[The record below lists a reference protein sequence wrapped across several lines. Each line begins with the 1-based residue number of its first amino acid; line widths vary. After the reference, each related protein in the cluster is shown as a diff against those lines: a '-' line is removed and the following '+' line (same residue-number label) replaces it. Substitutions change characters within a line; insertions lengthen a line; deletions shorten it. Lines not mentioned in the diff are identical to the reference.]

1 MVEPKTIDAEMQ
13 QHMRNEVI
21 RASAGTG
28 KTFALSN
35 RYLVLLASGVECQS
49 ILATT
54 FSRKGAGE
62 ILDRVVQRLSDAA
75 LSDQAA
81 VQLSKELN
89 FVISRSRAADVLLGL
104 LKNLHR
110 LEISTLD
117 SFFNRVA
124 KVFSLELGLPPTW
137 DVVEEQQI
145 EVLRDAAVQD
155 VLLNDKVDTLLNL
168 MSQGES
174 DRRVSSLILQTV
186 KEVYETFRESTD
198 AAWKKLKEP
207 RQRLSVDQ
215 LETLKQEVLHR
226 EFDVKKRLSDHWKKV
241 RDLVETDKWDELA
254 EQTSVQNILDGNPT
268 YSRMKFPDDMRRLF
282 DTIIVQCRWWI
293 IHRLTRRNQS
303 TWALLNQ
310 FGEVFEESKD
320 QLGQLRFADVTDRLK
335 TIASQWTTDRFSF
348 RLDNQIQH
356 LLLDEFQ
363 DTSPV
368 QWSIVRPFAKS
379 VTESE
384 IGGRSF
390 FCVGDMKQAIYG
402 WRGGVAEI
410 FDLVEDQLENLCPTE
425 PLLKSFRSSPV
436 VIEFVNEVFSKIGQF
451 NCGDDITNESVKQWA
466 KWFQQHTTERSS
478 YKGFATIEYAAD
490 HDKKDANGK
499 SQINQHAAARIRNE
513 NVNKATVERVRQL
526 VRDLPPHGTIG
537 VLLRTNKDVGQLIF
551 ELQQS
556 GIEASEEGGNPLT
569 DSAAVEMVLSAMQ
582 LCDHPGDGVARFHIS
597 NGPLNELFD
606 IVPEGDL
613 NQAEN
618 EKAVAGGA
626 AKVRRLLADNGYG
639 PTVELMARLLAP
651 ICTRRELLRLQHL
664 VRLAFGSP
672 EQTQQWSLRP
682 SKFVEFVR
690 EVKIGD
696 QSSAQVRVMTIH
708 KSKGLEFDSVVLPLK
723 GSDRS
728 WSGQPPTV
736 VEGRDSPTEPAKIV
750 TRYAADAHQKLL
762 PKDFQDVFTDEKRRT
777 VREAMCVLY
786 VALTRAA
793 RSIHVVMSYGVKY
806 DSKKKTYPKAMGG
819 VLLATV
825 AEGTA
830 REEGIIYQSP
840 LGDEK
845 WFEDLAAPEQETEQ
859 QARLNRFYF
868 DAVAD
873 RPTNRVESRV
883 ASGRG
888 VARVRPS
895 MLEGGDEI
903 ELNQIFGMQDQQVA
917 LERGQLMHGCF
928 ELVRWVEDGLPE
940 TDLLRQHLEKI
951 CPSSVLV
958 GKVISEFFSAIKK
971 SPLSKLFSFRE
982 FAELYPVH
990 FDGAENRMD
999 VFNEHRFAIT
1009 VPKDDDVELMEG
1021 VVDRLILVY
1030 EGGALITADIIDFKT
1045 DTVAKGELPAKV
1057 DFYKPQMEAYR
1068 RAIAI
1073 QYGIAQDQV
1082 ATRLVFV
1089 STGEVVNLDFAEAT
1103 VDSMSTLS
1111 LPKASLPPEKVEA
1124 VKNKRVVSHTIPEE
1138 ELAVSHADRKKRVID
1153 QGVGEQQK
1161 PSKTSPQNT
1170 SPPKKRKKKP
1180 NLSPGQKKL
1189 WDD

>member
-1 MVEPKTIDAEMQ
+1 MVEPKTIDGEMEE
-13 QHMRNEVI
+13 HMRNKVI

-35 RYLVLLASGVECQS
+35 RYLVLLVSGVECQS

-81 VQLSKELN
+81 TELSQQLN
-89 FVISRSRAADVLLGL
+89 FVISRTRAADVLLGL

-145 EVLRDAAVQD
+145 EVLRDVAVQN
-155 VLLNDKVDTLLNL
+155 VLLNDQVETLLNL

-198 AAWKKLKEP
+198 EAWKKLEEP
-207 RQRLSVDQ
+207 RKRLSVDQ
-215 LETLKQEVLHR
+215 MEALKQEVQHR
-226 EFDVKKRLSDHWKKV
+226 EFNLKKQLSGHWGKVK
-241 RDLVETDKWDELA
+241 DLVAADQWDEVA
-254 EQTSVQNILDGNPT
+254 ELRSIQNILDGKNKYGSSNLPE
-268 YSRMKFPDDMRRLF
+268 DMLPLF
-282 DTIIVQCRWWI
+282 DTMIVQCRWWI
-293 IHRLTRRNQS
+293 VHRLAKRNQS
-303 TWALLNQ
+303 TWALLKQ

-335 TIASQWTTDRFSF
+335 TIANQWTTDRFSF

-384 IGGRSF
+384 VGGRSF

-410 FDLVEDQLENLCPTE
+410 FDLVEDQLDNLQATD
-425 PLLKSFRSSPV
+425 PLLKSYRSSPV
-436 VIEFVNEVFSKIGQF
+436 VIEFVNEVFSKIGQY
-451 NCGDDITNESVKQWA
+451 NCGDEVTNGSVKQWA
-466 KWFQQHTTERSS
+466 KWFQQHTTERAA

-499 SQINQHAAARIRNE
+499 PQISHHVAARIRNE
-513 NVNKATVERVRQL
+513 NVNTATVERVRQL
-526 VRDLPPHGTIG
+526 VKDLPSHGTIG

-551 ELQQS
+551 DLQQA

-582 LCDHPGDGVARFHIS
+582 LCDHPGDGVARFHVS

-606 IVPEGDL
+606 VVPEGDL
-613 NQAEN
+613 NRAEN

-626 AKVRRLLADNGYG
+626 AKVRRLLAEKGYG
-639 PTVELMARLLAP
+639 PTVELMAGLLAP

-682 SKFVEFVR
+682 SRFVEFVR
-690 EVKIGD
+690 EIKVGD

-708 KSKGLEFDSVVLPLK
+708 KAKGLEFDSVVLPLK
-723 GSDRS
+723 SSDRS
-728 WSGQPPTV
+728 WSGFPPAV

-762 PKDFQDVFTDEKRRT
+762 PEEFQEVFTEEKRRT

-793 RSIHVVMSYGVKY
+793 RSTHVVMSYSIKY
-806 DSKKKTYPKAMGG
+806 DTKKKAFPKSMGG

-825 AEGTA
+825 AEGVP
-830 REEGIIYQSP
+830 REEGIVYTSK

-845 WFEDLAAPEQETEQ
+845 WHKDLKAPEKETDQ
-859 QARLNRFYF
+859 QKKLNGFYF

-873 RPTNRVESRV
+873 RPENRVQKRIV
-883 ASGRG
+883 SGRG

-940 TDLLRQHLEKI
+940 TDRLRQHLENI
-951 CPSSVLV
+951 CPSSVLI

-982 FAELYPVH
+982 FAELHPIQ
-990 FDGAENRMD
+990 FDGTDNRMD
-999 VFNEHRFAIT
+999 VFNEHRFAIN
-1009 VPKDDDVELMEG
+1009 VPAGDDVELMEG
-1021 VVDRLILVY
+1021 VVDRLILIY
-1030 EGGALITADIIDFKT
+1030 KDGALVAADIIDFKT
-1045 DTVAKGELPAKV
+1045 DAIAKGELPAKV
-1057 DFYKPQMEAYR
+1057 EFYRPQMEAYR
-1068 RAIAI
+1068 HAIAI
-1073 QYGIAQDQV
+1073 QYGIEQEQI

-1089 STGEVVNLDFAEAT
+1089 GTGDVVNLEFAETT
-1103 VDSMSTLS
+1103 VDAMSTLS
-1111 LPKASLPPEKVEA
+1111 LPDAAPPDKAEEPKS
-1124 VKNKRVVSHTIPEE
+1124 KRVVSSTVPEE
-1138 ELAVSHADRKKRVID
+1138 ELAVSHADRKKRVIN
-1153 QGVGEQQK
+1153 QGKGEEQK
-1161 PSKTSPQNT
+1161 PSKTPS
-1170 SPPKKRKKKP
+1170 SKKRKKKP
-1180 NLSPGQKKL
+1180 DFSPGQKTL

>member
-1 MVEPKTIDAEMQ
+1 MVDPKTIDAEMQ
-13 QHMRNEVI
+13 QFMRNEVV

-54 FSRKGAGE
+54 FTKKGAGE
-62 ILDRVVQRLSDAA
+62 ILDRIVQRLSNAA
-75 LSDQAA
+75 LDEQAA
-81 VQLSKELN
+81 TELSKELD
-89 FVISRSRAADVLLGL
+89 FVFTRRRAADVLLDL

-145 EVLRDAAVQD
+145 EVLRDVAVQN
-155 VLLNDKVDTLLNL
+155 VLLNDNVETLLNL

-186 KEVYETFRESTD
+186 KDVYETFRESTD
-198 AAWKKLKEP
+198 EAWKMLEEP
-207 RQRLSVDQ
+207 RQRLSVEQ
-215 LETLKQEVLHR
+215 MENLKQEVLHSD
-226 EFDVKKRLSDHWKKV
+226 FDAKKTMLDHWKKIQ
-241 RDLVETDKWDELA
+241 DLVATDQWDAIAEL
-254 EQTSVQNILDGNPT
+254 TSIQNILDGNPK
-268 YSRMKFPDDMRRLF
+268 YRRMPFPDDMRKLL

-293 IHRLTRRNQS
+293 VHRLAKRNQS
-303 TWALLNQ
+303 TWALLKQ

-335 TIASQWTTDRFSF
+335 TIATQWTTDRFSF

-384 IGGRSF
+384 VGGRSL

-410 FDLVEDQLENLCPTE
+410 FDLVEGQLDNLQPTE
-425 PLLKSFRSSPV
+425 PLLKSYRSSPV
-436 VIEFVNEVFSKIGQF
+436 VIQFVNEVFSKIGQY
-451 NCGDDITNESVKQWA
+451 NSDDAITNESVKQWA
-466 KWFQQHTTERSS
+466 KWFKEHTTERTG

-490 HDKKDANGK
+490 HDKKDGNGK
-499 SQINQHAAARIRNE
+499 PTINHHAAARIRNE
-513 NVNKATVERVRQL
+513 NVNAATVDRVRQL

-537 VLLRTNKDVGQLIF
+537 VLLRTNRDVGQLIF
-551 ELQQS
+551 DLQQA
-556 GIEASEEGGNPLT
+556 GIDASEEGGNPLT
-569 DSAAVEMVLSAMQ
+569 DSAAVEMILSALQ
-582 LCDHPGDGVARFHIS
+582 LCDHPGDDVARFHIS
-597 NGPLNELFD
+597 NGPLRELFD
-606 IVPEGDL
+606 VVPEGDL
-613 NQAEN
+613 NRAEN
-618 EKAVAGGA
+618 KKAVAGGA
-626 AKVRRLLADNGYG
+626 AKVRRMLAEKGYG
-639 PTVELMARLLAP
+639 PTVELMAGLLAP

-690 EVKIGD
+690 EVKVGD

-723 GSDRS
+723 SSDRS
-728 WSGQPPTV
+728 WSGFPPAV
-736 VEGRDSPTEPAKIV
+736 VEGRDTPTEPAKIV

-762 PKDFQDVFTDEKRRT
+762 PEDFQEIFTDEKRRT

-793 RSIHVVMSYGVKY
+793 RSVHVVLSYGIKY
-806 DSKKKTYPKAMGG
+806 EPKKKTFPKSMGG

-825 AEGTA
+825 GESVS
-830 REEGIIYQSP
+830 REEGIVYTSP
-840 LGDEK
+840 LGEEE
-845 WFEDLAAPEQETEQ
+845 WFKDLEAPEQESEQ
-859 QARLNRFYF
+859 QKKLNGFYF
-868 DAVAD
+868 DAIAD
-873 RPTNRVESRV
+873 RPKNRVQNRV

-888 VARVRPS
+888 VVRVRPS

-903 ELNQIFGMQDQQVA
+903 ELSQIFGIGDQQVA

-928 ELVRWVEDGLPE
+928 ELVRWIEDGLPE
-940 TDLLRQHLEKI
+940 TDRLRQHLERI
-951 CPSSVLV
+951 CPSSVLI
-958 GKVISEFFSAIKK
+958 GKVMSEFFAAIKK
-971 SPLSKLFSFRE
+971 TPLSKLFSFQQ
-982 FAELYPVH
+982 FAELHPVH
-990 FDGAENRMD
+990 FDGSANRMD
-999 VFNEHRFAIT
+999 VLNEHRFAIN
-1009 VPKDDDVELMEG
+1009 VPAGDELELMEG
-1021 VVDRLILVY
+1021 VIDRLILVY
-1030 EGGALITADIIDFKT
+1030 KDGVLVAADIIDFKT
-1045 DTVAKGELPAKV
+1045 DAVAKGELPVKV
-1057 DFYKPQMEAYR
+1057 DFYKPQMAAYR
-1068 RAIAI
+1068 RAVAL
-1073 QYGIAQDQV
+1073 QYGIELDQI

-1089 STGEVVNLDFAEAT
+1089 GTGEVVNLDFAETT
-1103 VDSMSTLS
+1103 VDAMSTIS
-1111 LPKASLPPEKVEA
+1111 LPKDIAQTNPTSERG
-1124 VKNKRVVSHTIPEE
+1124 KRVVSSTVPEE
-1138 ELAVSHADRKKRVID
+1138 ELAVSHAEHKKRVIN
-1153 QGVGEQQK
+1153 QGEGEEQV
-1161 PSKTSPQNT
+1161 
-1170 SPPKKRKKKP
+1170 PPKPTPTKTKTRRKKP
-1180 NLSPGQKKL
+1180 NLSPGQKTL

>member
-13 QHMRNEVI
+13 QYMRNEVI

-54 FSRKGAGE
+54 FTRKGAGE
-62 ILDRVVQRLSDAA
+62 ILDRIVQRLSNAA

-81 VQLSKELN
+81 EELSKELD

-145 EVLRDAAVQD
+145 EVLRDAAVQN
-155 VLLNDKVDTLLNL
+155 VLLNDQVDTLLNL

-174 DRRVSSLILQTV
+174 DRRVASLILQTV
-186 KEVYETFRESTD
+186 KDVYETFRESTD
-198 AAWKKLKEP
+198 EAWKKLEEP

-215 LETLKQEVLHR
+215 METLKQEVLHR
-226 EFDVKKRLSDHWKKV
+226 EFDVKPSMLKHWKV
-241 RDLVETDKWDELA
+241 VQDLVATDQWDKVAELK
-254 EQTSVQNILDGNPT
+254 SVQNILDGNPK
-268 YSRMKFPDDMRRLF
+268 YRRMPFPDDMRQLF
-282 DTIIVQCRWWI
+282 DTMIVQCRWWI
-293 IHRLTRRNQS
+293 VHRLAKRNQS
-303 TWALLNQ
+303 TWALLKQ

-335 TIASQWTTDRFSF
+335 TIANQWTTDRFSF

-384 IGGRSF
+384 VGGRSF

-410 FDLVEDQLENLCPTE
+410 FDLVETQLDNLQPTE

-436 VIEFVNEVFSKIGQF
+436 VIEFVNEVFSKVGQF
-451 NCGDDITNESVKQWA
+451 NCGDDVTNESVKQWA

-490 HDKKDANGK
+490 HGRKDANGK
-499 SQINQHAAARIRNE
+499 SLIDQHTAARIRNE
-513 NVNKATVERVRQL
+513 NVNTATVDRVRQL
-526 VRDLPPHGTIG
+526 VKDLPPHGTIG

-551 ELQQS
+551 ELQQA
-556 GIEASEEGGNPLT
+556 GIDASEEGGNPLT

-597 NGPLNELFD
+597 NGPLNDLFD
-606 IVPEGDL
+606 LVPEGDL
-613 NQAEN
+613 NRAEN

-626 AKVRRLLADNGYG
+626 AKVRRLLAENGYG
-639 PTVELMARLLAP
+639 PTVELMAGLLAP

-664 VRLAFGSP
+664 VRLSFGSP

-682 SKFVEFVR
+682 SKFVEYVR
-690 EVKIGD
+690 EIKIGD

-708 KSKGLEFDSVVLPLK
+708 KAKGLEFDSVVLPLK
-723 GSDRS
+723 SSDRS
-728 WSGQPPTV
+728 WSGFPPTV
-736 VEGRDSPTEPAKIV
+736 VEGRDTPTEPAKIV

-762 PKDFQDVFTDEKRRT
+762 PEEFQKVFADLDRRT

-793 RSIHVVMSYGVKY
+793 RSIHVVMSYGIKY
-806 DSKKKTYPKAMGG
+806 DAKKKTYQKSMGG

-825 AEGTA
+825 AQGAERA
-830 REEGIIYQSP
+830 EGIIYQSP

-845 WFEDLAAPEQETEQ
+845 WFKDLEAPEKETDQ
-859 QARLNRFYF
+859 QKRLNGFYF
-868 DAVAD
+868 NAVAD
-873 RPTNRVESRV
+873 RPANRVQRRV
-883 ASGRG
+883 TSGRG
-888 VARVRPS
+888 VARIRPS

-951 CPSSVLV
+951 CPSSVLI
-958 GKVISEFFSAIKK
+958 GKVISEFFAAIKK
-971 SPLSKLFSFRE
+971 SPLSKLFNFGK
-982 FAELYPVH
+982 FAELHPVH
-990 FDGAENRMD
+990 FDGADNRME
-999 VFNEHRFAIT
+999 VFNEHRFAIN
-1009 VPKDDDVELMEG
+1009 VPAGDDVELMEG

-1030 EGGALITADIIDFKT
+1030 KDGALVAADIIDFKT
-1045 DTVAKGELPAKV
+1045 DAIAKGELPAKV
-1057 DFYKPQMEAYR
+1057 DFYRPQMGAYR
-1068 RAIAI
+1068 HAIAV
-1073 QYGIAQDQV
+1073 QYGLPADQI

-1089 STGEVVNLDFAEAT
+1089 STGEVVNLDFAETT
-1103 VDSMSTLS
+1103 VDAMSTIS
-1111 LPKASLPPEKVEA
+1111 LPKDASPDKAEA
-1124 VKNKRVVSHTIPEE
+1124 AKSKRVVSSTVPED
-1138 ELAVSHADRKKRVID
+1138 ELAVSHAERKKRVIN
-1153 QGVGEQQK
+1153 QGVGEEQK
-1161 PSKTSPQNT
+1161 PSKTPG
-1170 SPPKKRKKKP
+1170 PKKRKKKSDF
-1180 NLSPGQKKL
+1180 SPGQKTL